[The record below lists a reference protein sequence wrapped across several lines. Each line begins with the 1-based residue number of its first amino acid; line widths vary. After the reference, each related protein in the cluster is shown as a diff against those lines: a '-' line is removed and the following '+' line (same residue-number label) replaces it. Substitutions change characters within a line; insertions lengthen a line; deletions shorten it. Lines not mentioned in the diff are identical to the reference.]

1 MSTYGAGNEPG
12 PYGGQ
17 NQNNQ
22 ANAGGPPQGTP
33 KDFNDLFGID
43 IPDFSK
49 QVSKPVTDPFQP
61 QEEAS
66 VSVMQP

>member
-1 MSTYGAGNEPG
+1 MSTYQPGNEMV
-12 PYGGQ
+12 PYRDQ
-17 NQNNQ
+17 NQSNQ

-49 QVSKPVTDPFQP
+49 QHQKPVTDPFAP
-61 QEEAS
+61 PEEAS
-66 VSVMQP
+66 VSMMQP